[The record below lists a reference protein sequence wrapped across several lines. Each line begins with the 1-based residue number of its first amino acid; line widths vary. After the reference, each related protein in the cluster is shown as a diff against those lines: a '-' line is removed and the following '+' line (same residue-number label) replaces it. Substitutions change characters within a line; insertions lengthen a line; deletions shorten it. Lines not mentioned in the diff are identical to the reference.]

1 MLGHSGFSACNV
13 PGVRPLSL
21 LLFVQ
26 VQPTTKGALFSLPAE
41 KAYKWVAIIDDAL
54 LRMHLDSGS
63 AQKLAGRLMW
73 GTQLIFY
80 RLGRA
85 MIKANFFQK
94 GSATGRISPW
104 LLSALKWCAH
114 FAFLLCIA
122 CVLSLPIAA
131 GGVTF

>member
-1 MLGHSGFSACNV
+1 MLGHSGLLHVMCLVCGRFSF
-13 PGVRPLSL
+13 LW
-21 LLFVQ
+21 FVQ
-26 VQPTTKGALFSLPAE
+26 VQPITKGALFSLPAE
-41 KAYKWVAIIDDAL
+41 KANKWVAIIDDAL

-85 MIKANFFQK
+85 MIKAIFFQK

-122 CVLSLPIAA
+122 CALSLPIAA